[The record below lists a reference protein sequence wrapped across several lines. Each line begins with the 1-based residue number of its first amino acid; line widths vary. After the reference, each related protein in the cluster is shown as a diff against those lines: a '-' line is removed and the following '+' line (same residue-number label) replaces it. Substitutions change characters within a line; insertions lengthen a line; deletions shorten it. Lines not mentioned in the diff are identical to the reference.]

1 MGMES
6 FKASMQESAAEK
18 AEKLISES
26 QTFDELFDAIDEIGQ
41 KIQDSG
47 GNYNYPPEDL
57 KRMISNLISDR
68 SINILTIPSM
78 YGLMDKVKE
87 LLEKSDDEHNPRPK
101 NPPLVARAIPP
112 KEKAEHYFE
121 MGEEEEF
128 SPNKSPL
135 ERSAQAEA
143 EFEEPK
149 HEIVV
154 EKSQLM
160 RGLGVIAKFYAKEYS
175 DITEAEFQKV
185 LDGAN
190 LSENEQ
196 KLLTEIDSQ
205 ESYVEEFTKSP
216 LNMEKI
222 NLIKNLGELIKL
234 IRESRPTKEEMEKL
248 KLKKAISDIVEQ
260 PIRSEKRSFDILR
273 REIAMMGKPD
283 AIKTQEDFDKYMSYN
298 GFSLTPK
305 DMDILEKYFNDN
317 DSLTEEVGNTQK
329 SEAKNG
335 IRRRFE
341 TTGMGTKIKYEI
353 LVNKVNSEDVRHY

>member
-1 MGMES
+1 METES
-6 FKASMQESAAEK
+6 FKANMQESATEK
-18 AEKLISES
+18 AEKLISKS

-121 MGEEEEF
+121 MGDEEEF
-128 SPNKSPL
+128 SPDKPPL

-143 EFEEPK
+143 EEPR

-154 EKSQLM
+154 EKEQLM
-160 RGLGVIAKFYAKEYS
+160 IGLKVIAKFYAKEYS

-196 KLLTEIDSQ
+196 KLLAEIDSQ
-205 ESYVEEFTKSP
+205 ESYVEEFTKDP

-222 NLIKNLGELIKL
+222 DLIKNLGELIKL
-234 IRESRPTKEEMEKL
+234 VRESRPTKEEMEKL
-248 KLKKAISDIVEQ
+248 KLKKVISDIVDQ
-260 PIRSEKRSFDILR
+260 PIRQEKRSFDILR

-283 AIKTQEDFDKYMSYN
+283 AIKTQEDFDKYMSGN

-317 DSLTEEVGNTQK
+317 NSLTEEERQRKLEIHKNLKQK
-329 SEAKNG
+329 MEYEDALK
-335 IRRRFE
+335 RLE
-341 TTGMGTKIKYEI
+341 WAQKI
-353 LVNKVNSEDVRHY
+353 H